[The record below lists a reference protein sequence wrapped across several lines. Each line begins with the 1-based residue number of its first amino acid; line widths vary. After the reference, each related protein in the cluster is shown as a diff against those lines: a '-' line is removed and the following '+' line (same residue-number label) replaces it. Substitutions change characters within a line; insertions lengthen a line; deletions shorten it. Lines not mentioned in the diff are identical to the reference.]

1 MTRQNEITIGFIGGG
16 NMAAALIGGLLNQS
30 FDAGKIIASDPSSDQ
45 REHLARRFGIQTTN
59 DNTQAAA
66 RSAALIL
73 AVKPQVLGTVL
84 SELRG
89 IITSDTLVISIVAGV
104 SSESI
109 SAGLGGHAC
118 IVRAMPNTP
127 ALIGEGATGLF
138 ATEGALAPHQQLA
151 EALFTAVGS
160 IVWVTAEDQLHTV
173 TALSGSGPAYFFLL
187 TEALEAAA
195 VAQGLDQEVAHKLAT
210 QTALGAA
217 RLMLESEEGPATLR
231 QRVTSPNGT
240 TQRAIEI
247 FEAGGL
253 RELTDQAAA
262 GAAARSRELAKEF

>member
-1 MTRQNEITIGFIGGG
+1 MIKQNATTIGFIGGG

-30 FDAGKIIASDPSSDQ
+30 FDDQKIIAADPSSDQ
-45 REHLARRFGIQTTN
+45 REQLARRFGIRTTR
-59 DNTQAAA
+59 DNLEAAA
-66 RSAALIL
+66 NSNAVIL

-84 SELRG
+84 HELKEA
-89 IITSDTLVISIVAGV
+89 IPPETLIVSIVAGV

-109 SAGLGGHAC
+109 SAALGGHQC

-138 ATEGALAPHQQLA
+138 GTPGAEPHHQQLA
-151 EALFTAVGS
+151 ETLFTAVGT
-160 IVWVTAEDQLHTV
+160 IVWVTAEEQLHTV

-187 TEALEAAA
+187 TEALESAA
-195 VAQGLDQEVAHKLAT
+195 VAQGLTQEVAHRLAT

-217 RLMLESEEGPATLR
+217 RLMIESEEDPANLR
-231 QRVTSPNGT
+231 QQVTSPNGT

-253 RELTDQAAA
+253 RDLAKQATG
-262 GAAARSRELAKEF
+262 GAADRSRELAEEF

>member
-1 MTRQNEITIGFIGGG
+1 
-16 NMAAALIGGLLNQS
+16 MAAALIGGLLNQS
-30 FDAGKIIASDPSSDQ
+30 FDAQKIIAADPSTDQ
-45 REHLARRFGIQTTN
+45 RETLARRFGVQTTQ

-66 RSAALIL
+66 WSSALIL
-73 AVKPQVLGTVL
+73 AVKPQVLGPVL
-84 SELRG
+84 RELKG
-89 IITSDTLVISIVAGV
+89 VVPPETLVISIVAGV
-104 SSESI
+104 TSESI
-109 SAGLGGHAC
+109 SAALGGHQC

-127 ALIGEGATGLF
+127 SLIGEGATGLF
-138 ATEGALAPHQQLA
+138 ATPGAAASHQQLA
-151 EALFTAVGS
+151 ESLFTAVGT

-195 VAQGLDQEVAHKLAT
+195 VSQGLAHDVAHKLAA

-217 RLMLESEEGPATLR
+217 RLMVESDEGPATLR

-253 RELTDQAAA
+253 RELTDRAAA
-262 GAAARSRELAKEF
+262 GAAERSRELAKEF